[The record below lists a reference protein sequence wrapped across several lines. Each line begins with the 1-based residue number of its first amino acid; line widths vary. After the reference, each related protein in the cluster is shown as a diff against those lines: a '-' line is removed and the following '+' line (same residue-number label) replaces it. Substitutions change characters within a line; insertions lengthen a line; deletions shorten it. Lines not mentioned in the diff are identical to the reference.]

1 MDFSQLPAPEEKT
14 AHVQAMFDT
23 IAPRYELVN
32 RLVTFGLDARW
43 RRQAVDALALP
54 EGSSLLDLAS
64 GTGDLARLTASR
76 GFQVIGADLS
86 LGMLKANGATAP
98 KVQVDAG
105 SMPFATGAF
114 DGLVCGY
121 ALRNFTDLPTAFA
134 EIARVVR
141 PGGRIALLD
150 VDRPQNRFVRAGFNL
165 WFDHAV
171 PAIGGLLSD
180 RGAYRYLP
188 RSTTYLPP
196 AETLREMVA
205 HAGFSGVNHRRLSGG
220 LSQLLVA
227 TRRGV

>member
-43 RRQAVDALALP
+43 RRTAVAALALP
-54 EGSSLLDLAS
+54 PGSCLLDLAS
-64 GTGDLARLTASR
+64 GTGDLSRLTASR
-76 GFQVIGADLS
+76 GFKVVGADLS
-86 LGMLKANGATAP
+86 IGMLKANGASAP
-98 KVQVDAG
+98 KVQADATA
-105 SMPFATGAF
+105 MPFATGAF

-121 ALRNFTDLPTAFA
+121 ALRNFTDLPAAFA
-134 EIARVVR
+134 EVARVLR

-150 VDRPQNRFVRAGFNL
+150 VDRPEQRFLRSGFNL

-188 RSTTYLPP
+188 RSTAYLPP
-196 AETLREMVA
+196 AEELRAMVVE
-205 HAGFSGVNHRRLSGG
+205 AGFSGVNHRRLSGG
-220 LSQLLVA
+220 LSQLIVA
-227 TRRGV
+227 TRTGA